1 MPVHVPPQ
9 ALPSLGALHI
19 SGADALAYLQGQLSA
34 ELRPLQAGQLAW
46 AGLHTPQ
53 GRVLALLA
61 LAPLAPAGDWL
72 AVLPAALAESA
83 AAALRRFVLRA
94 RVSISVSPPGAV
106 CLPGEAAV
114 AGTSPEG
121 TSPEGTSPE
130 GTHALRHPDGAR
142 LLWLPAGGARDA
154 DEAAQAGWERNQVR
168 LGLPQVHPETSGMF
182 VAQMLNLDCIGAIAF
197 DKGCYTGQEVV
208 ARAHYRGRVKR
219 RMQRFA
225 SATLPAAPGGGELRP
240 GSALRLADGRTAQL
254 VRSAAQADGSV
265 EWLAVCAWPA
275 AGQAQGSGAN
285 PAPVEPAGDTANANA
300 NDNVP
305 DAARAVDSRA
315 LPLPY
320 PLPE

>member
-1 MPVHVPPQ
+1 MPVHVSPQ
-9 ALPSLGALHI
+9 SLPSLGALHI
-19 SGADALAYLQGQLSA
+19 SGADALTYLQGQLSA
-34 ELRPLQAGQLAW
+34 DLKPFQQGQLGW

-72 AVLPAALAESA
+72 AVLPAALAEPA

-94 RVSISVSPPGAV
+94 RVRISVSPPGAV
-106 CLPGEAAV
+106 CLPGEDAA
-114 AGTSPEG
+114 AGAPPEG
-121 TSPEGTSPE
+121 A
-130 GTHALRHPDGAR
+130 HALRHPGGAK
-142 LLWLPAGGARDA
+142 LLWLPAGGSPDA
-154 DEAAQAGWERNQVR
+154 DAATQARWERNQVR
-168 LGLPQVHPETSGMF
+168 LGLPQVHPETSGTF

-225 SATLPAAPGGGELRP
+225 SSALPAAPGGGELPP
-240 GSALRLADGRTAQL
+240 GSALRLADGRHAQL
-254 VRSAAQADGSV
+254 VRSARQEDGSV

-275 AGQAQGSGAN
+275 GGEPQDGAAS
-285 PAPVEPAGDTANANA
+285 PAALDTAS
-300 NDNVP
+300 DTSI
-305 DAARAVDSRA
+305 AVDSRA

-320 PLPE
+320 PLPG

>member
-34 ELRPLQAGQLAW
+34 DLRPLQAGQLGW

-61 LAPLAPAGDWL
+61 LAPLASGDDWV
-72 AVLPAALAESA
+72 AVLPAALAGSA
-83 AAALRRFVLRA
+83 ATALRRFVLRA
-94 RVSISVSPPGAV
+94 RVSISVSPPGSV

-114 AGTSPEG
+114 AGGPPEG
-121 TSPEGTSPE
+121 TY
-130 GTHALRHPDGAR
+130 ALRHPDGAQ
-142 LLWLPAGGARDA
+142 LLWLPAGGAGDA
-154 DEAAQAGWERNQVR
+154 DDAAQAEWERRQVA

-219 RMQRFA
+219 RMQRFS
-225 SATLPAAPGGGELRP
+225 SATLPAAPGGGGLRP
-240 GSALRLADGRTAQL
+240 GSTLRLADGRTAQL
-254 VRSAAQADGSV
+254 VRAAAQADGST

-275 AGQAQGSGAN
+275 TGQAQDGVANNAPADPAGN
-285 PAPVEPAGDTANANA
+285 PAGGGAVDNA
-300 NDNVP
+300 P
-305 DAARAVDSRA
+305 DAAGAVDSRP